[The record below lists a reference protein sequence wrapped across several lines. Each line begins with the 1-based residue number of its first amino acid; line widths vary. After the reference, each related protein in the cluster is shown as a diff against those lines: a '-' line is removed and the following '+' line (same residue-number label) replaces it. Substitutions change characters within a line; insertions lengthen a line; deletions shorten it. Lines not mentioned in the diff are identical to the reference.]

1 MNPKLEYKEE
11 QRKRNSFYAS
21 DSCKLGIDITLE
33 LQDTP
38 KTNPTLWNNTLR
50 MAAGKGV
57 ELQMIDILKQ
67 NNIID
72 KDYDQEKIPT
82 TSIIRNGI
90 EIRMRFDAIIKKG
103 GAILKG
109 EDSRLPNN
117 VEIKLEE
124 GEVLEIK
131 SINNKNSFDIQ
142 DYINNNPRESY
153 VMQLSMYMDALEKE
167 RGHLFV
173 SAIDGLNYFWFVC
186 NRLHDRVYQCGNVVV
201 DLDKEYARFA
211 EIWANKDKEPNWFEE
226 TYKLDLEKIDWTKL
240 SAGNISKARNNAL
253 VIGSEGK
260 FKIDYSPYKDLIIQK
275 QGATKGYTNEELAV
289 IAVKTK
295 NYTTWNKTK

>member
-1 MNPKLEYKEE
+1 MKPLLNYTDKKKE
-11 QRKRNSFYAS
+11 RKSFYAS
-21 DSCKLGIDITLE
+21 DAQKLAVDITLE
-33 LQDTP
+33 LQGVAQ
-38 KTNPTLWNNTLR
+38 TNPTLWNNTLR
-50 MAAGKGV
+50 MSAGKGV
-57 ELQMIDILKQ
+57 EMQMIKVLTENGHLDESYNQ
-67 NNIID
+67 D
-72 KDYDQEKIPT
+72 TAPT
-82 TSIIRNGI
+82 TSIIRNGV
-90 EIRMRFDAIIKKG
+90 EIRMKFDAIGKKSVLKCDET
-103 GAILKG
+103 ILPQSG
-109 EDSRLPNN
+109 E
-117 VEIKLEE
+117 VEIRD
-124 GEVLEIK
+124 GEPVEIK

-275 QGATKGYTNEELAV
+275 QGATKGYTDEELAV